1 MKKAL
6 VSIALIIICFLL
18 QSTLFTQFSI
28 GGIVPNLLIIVTV
41 SLGFLLG
48 KKSGIAVG
56 FICGMLVDLFF
67 GSIIGLYTLIYMY
80 VGYVN
85 GLFKKIIFPEDI
97 KLPLVLIIGSDLSY
111 NLICYFFLF
120 LLRGKFHFLFYFS
133 HVIIPEIVYTSIIAC
148 LLYPL
153 IHSIYRKLN
162 NSEKKGEQK
171 IV

>member
-6 VSIALIIICFLL
+6 VSMAFILICFLL

-28 GGIVPNLLIIVTV
+28 GGIAPNLLVIVTV

-56 FICGMLVDLFF
+56 FVCGLMVDIFF
-67 GSIIGLYTLIYMY
+67 GSILGLYTLIYMY
-80 VGYVN
+80 VGYAN

-97 KLPLVLIIGSDLSY
+97 KLPLGLIIGSDFCY
-111 NLICYFFLF
+111 NIICYFFLF
-120 LLRGKFHFLFYFS
+120 LLRGKFHFGFYFT
-133 HVIIPEIVYTSIIAC
+133 HVILPEMVYTSLIAC

-162 NSEKKGEQK
+162 NSEKKGE
-171 IV
+171 